1 MGLVLKSTGSWYEVL
16 ADGVRYQCRIRGKLR
31 LKGVRSTNPV
41 VVGDWVKFEADEQGG
56 YVISAIEP
64 RHNYIIRRASNLSKE
79 SHIIAANID
88 QALLVVTLFS
98 PETALEFVDRFL
110 VTCEAYK
117 VPVTILLAKIDL
129 ARQHPEAVEE
139 FYSIYEKAGYK
150 IVEVSATEGEGIE
163 TVRELLR
170 GKTTLLSLMAGL
182 DLPTEG
188 DIIVDGKSTRDWD
201 RNQLRRDAVSVIYQN
216 YNLFPLLTVQE
227 NIQYPRNLKK
237 TPRKEALVLA
247 REVRERVEL
256 SATYDK
262 RLPSHLSGGEQQR
275 VAIARTLAQ
284 GCKIILADE
293 PTGNLDSG
301 NSRNIVEI
309 LCRLAHEDG
318 CTVIIVTHDPA
329 VAEQA
334 DVVLQMKD
342 GSWI

>member
-1 MGLVLKSTGSWYEVL
+1 MSISLKNVSYSYK
-16 ADGVRYQCRIRGKLR
+16 GK
-31 LKGVRSTNPV
+31 
-41 VVGDWVKFEADEQGG
+41 FQ
-56 YVISAIEP
+56 
-64 RHNYIIRRASNLSKE
+64 
-79 SHIIAANID
+79 
-88 QALLVVTLFS
+88 
-98 PETALEFVDRFL
+98 
-110 VTCEAYK
+110 
-117 VPVTILLAKIDL
+117 
-129 ARQHPEAVEE
+129 
-139 FYSIYEKAGYK
+139 
-150 IVEVSATEGEGIE
+150 
-163 TVRELLR
+163 TVRAVNDVSYDFEPGKCYAIIGKSGS

-188 DIIVDGKSTRDWD
+188 EIIIDGKSTALWN
-201 RNQLRRDAVSVIYQN
+201 RNQMRRDAVSVIYQN

-227 NIQYPRNLKK
+227 NICYPLDLKK
-237 TPRKEALVLA
+237 VPKKEALALA
-247 REVRERVEL
+247 KEMRERVEL

-293 PTGNLDSG
+293 PTGNLDST
-301 NSRNIVEI
+301 NTLNIVQI
-309 LCRLAHEDG
+309 LKSLAHQDG